1 MRMLV
6 VATVGGFIGALVSG
20 ILPSIATQYWM
31 WKERPDYQWVLV
43 LSWVLVIAILLGVW
57 LYFRRA

>member
-1 MRMLV
+1 MRMIV

-31 WKERPDYQWVLV
+31 WKERPNYRWVLGV
-43 LSWVLVIAILLGVW
+43 SWALVIAILLCVW
-57 LYFRRA
+57 LYFRGK

>member
-1 MRMLV
+1 MRMIV

-31 WKERPDYQWVLV
+31 WKERPEYRWVLV
-43 LSWVLVIAILLGVW
+43 ASWALVLAILLGVY
-57 LYFRRA
+57 LYFRGA